1 MTSIPVRSS
10 PPLSKV
16 GDEPEGV
23 TASPDGRFVYV
34 TSEQDSQVSVIDVA
48 TNEVIKQVEVEP
60 RPRSVAFSPDSS
72 RAYVSSEN
80 GASLSI
86 IDTTAHEVVASV
98 DVPGDPARPMGVAVS
113 RDGSRVFVSTGRGG
127 AWHRRGW

>member
-1 MTSIPVRSS
+1 M
-10 PPLSKV
+10 
-16 GDEPEGV
+16 
-23 TASPDGRFVYV
+23 
-34 TSEQDSQVSVIDVA
+34 SVIDLA
-48 TNEVIKQVEVEP
+48 TNEVIEQVEVGP
-60 RPRSVAFSPDSS
+60 RPRAVAFSPDST

-98 DVPGDPARPMGVAVS
+98 DVPGDPARPLGVAVS